1 MTRKWYKRKRFWFIL
16 FLLLYIGVIYQHQQ
30 KDLPDNISYNG
41 EFHLMNDGDV
51 EFLYD
56 LTYQKDNDEVY
67 EQEIFEELYQI
78 IEEAEDFL
86 ILDFFLVNDSSSSE
100 RNFPRLSEQLSNKI
114 VQQIKA
120 YPNLQVVF
128 ITDPINTT
136 YRSHSNPFLEAME
149 AAGAEIIYTDLTRL
163 RDPNPLYSAIWRIGF
178 QWFGQEGTGWVTNPL
193 GEDSPKVTI
202 RSYLDLLNVKA
213 NHRKVIISEKEA
225 MVTSGN
231 PHDASGFHSNIAFK
245 VKGNILKDL
254 MKTEKAVVQ
263 FSGGDI
269 ARFPSEEQVLLSE
282 TNENTSD
289 VRAKVV
295 TEQKVQDAA
304 LEAINHATEGDVI
317 WIGMFYLADR
327 DIINAIKHAAAKGV
341 KINII
346 LDPNQDAFGNEK
358 SGLPNVPVTK
368 ELLEE
373 KGDIQVRWY
382 NVNKEQYHT
391 KLLFVKTTEKSY
403 ILGGSTNF
411 TSRNLDDYNLETN
424 IYLEA
429 TNDTSI
435 VEEVQYYFNRLWAN
449 EDAFYTA
456 DYEEYSSLPAFKE
469 WIYRIQKTTK
479 LTTY

>member
-41 EFHLMNDGDV
+41 EFHLMNDEDV

-67 EQEIFEELYQI
+67 EQEIFEELFQI

-163 RDPNPLYSAIWRIGF
+163 RDTNPLYSAILRIGF

-193 GEDSPKVTI
+193 GEDSPRVTI

-295 TEQKVQDAA
+295 TEQKVQ
-304 LEAINHATEGDVI
+304 
-317 WIGMFYLADR
+317 
-327 DIINAIKHAAAKGV
+327 
-341 KINII
+341 
-346 LDPNQDAFGNEK
+346 
-358 SGLPNVPVTK
+358 
-368 ELLEE
+368 
-373 KGDIQVRWY
+373 
-382 NVNKEQYHT
+382 
-391 KLLFVKTTEKSY
+391 
-403 ILGGSTNF
+403 
-411 TSRNLDDYNLETN
+411 
-424 IYLEA
+424 
-429 TNDTSI
+429 
-435 VEEVQYYFNRLWAN
+435 
-449 EDAFYTA
+449 
-456 DYEEYSSLPAFKE
+456 
-469 WIYRIQKTTK
+469 
-479 LTTY
+479 